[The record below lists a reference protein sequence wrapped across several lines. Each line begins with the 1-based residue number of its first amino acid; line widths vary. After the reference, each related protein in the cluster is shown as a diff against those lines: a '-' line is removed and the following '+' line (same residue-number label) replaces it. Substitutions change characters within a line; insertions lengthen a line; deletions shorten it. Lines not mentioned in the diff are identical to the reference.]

1 MYLVLK
7 LIESY
12 LTHEASFSEVALKV
26 FGQRTPNGRC
36 EKSIARHARVPFVI
50 VHSTR
55 CISALSRTRTKRA
68 IFFLRERA
76 LLPLELPRIIL
87 ELNFTSPLFT
97 DTANTRTRSH
107 QVTIVD
113 RSTSF

>member
-1 MYLVLK
+1 MYLFLK

-12 LTHEASFSEVALKV
+12 LTHEASFSEIALKV
-26 FGQRTPNGRC
+26 FGQRTPNGRY
-36 EKSIARHARVPFVI
+36 EKSIARVPFVI